1 MRIDVIGRDVKI
13 TDDLRQHAER
23 KGEKLPKYFDR
34 TQLITFTIFKK
45 DSVNY
50 TAECL
55 VDVEGHDDFVANAD
69 DPNIKAAIDGA
80 VQKATRQIKD
90 FKEKLKAAR

>member
-1 MRIDVIGRDVKI
+1 
-13 TDDLRQHAER
+13 
-23 KGEKLPKYFDR
+23 
-34 TQLITFTIFKK
+34 
-45 DSVNY
+45 VNY
-50 TAECL
+50 TAECRGRCR
-55 VDVEGHDDFVANAD
+55 GHDDFVANAD

>member
-34 TQLITFTIFKK
+34 TQLIT
-45 DSVNY
+45 SPSSRR
-50 TAECL
+50 TA
-55 VDVEGHDDFVANAD
+55 
-69 DPNIKAAIDGA
+69 
-80 VQKATRQIKD
+80 
-90 FKEKLKAAR
+90 

>member
-1 MRIDVIGRDVKI
+1 MRIDVIGRDVHI
-13 TDDLRQHAER
+13 TDDVRLHAER

-34 TQLITFTIFKK
+34 TQLITFTVIKK

-55 VDVEGHDDFVANAD
+55 VDVEGHDDFMATSD

-90 FKEKLKAAR
+90 YKERVKASR